1 MEGAVG
7 DSNKSA
13 GLGVMSVLA
22 IALQKAKGGDEV
34 SLLEEMTSVWE
45 PGFFCLLYIEW
56 LVSDDGVR
64 CASKAS
70 IWRESLTCL
79 AWILGADCLLRLM
92 AETGLAIIL
101 TYLNLNL

>member
-45 PGFFCLLYIEW
+45 PGFFCLLYIE
-56 LVSDDGVR
+56 
-64 CASKAS
+64 
-70 IWRESLTCL
+70 
-79 AWILGADCLLRLM
+79 
-92 AETGLAIIL
+92 
-101 TYLNLNL
+101 